1 MREVHYGSC
10 SLLLHICLL
19 RSLHRLLFFV
29 FYIKY
34 RQQSSGHNK
43 WFSAATVVFHEE
55 PSSSSPGPPFLSS
68 HSSSSE
74 MSEQKEPV
82 STPPPSASSAAESLL
97 HDLLT
102 VVNELKTEVAEV
114 KKSNARLLRR
124 RTAVPLLPSTPLPSP
139 PRVSAVTDPSLAK
152 FRTPNTRVSM
162 GAVLPH
168 PVVMDRD
175 LEEEEEERNQEESPA
190 ATEEEVKE
198 AIRLAK
204 VMTKMSVPEKFSGE
218 TEKDKEAVDIWVNHA
233 TAYMNGQF
241 GTLDPVRYGKQRIEF
256 IQSYLRGAASDWL
269 VAAHSS
275 DPTLTWE
282 ELQEPF
288 RYFIKGGRESQDLW
302 KQQMNGLKYG
312 SGKCK
317 DLLALEQEFERLRI
331 KLYPT
336 SSAEGPLNQRLGE
349 DYGNCILRGDT
360 DLYKEVLRLLS
371 DQETPSL
378 STWKKAAARAV
389 HIREV
394 TRTVTNQQSSMR
406 HGGGAGGS
414 QRGKQGNRY
423 GLLAE
428 IDTGTEEPEPGRGG
442 QEDGGETPSGGT
454 AAIQR
459 LQDRILKKK
468 GPQRKPFLTD
478 EEYRTVMSKQLC
490 LQCYL
495 PGHRIGDDSC
505 KEKGKPR
512 RKPTAGEIKA

>member
-1 MREVHYGSC
+1 
-10 SLLLHICLL
+10 
-19 RSLHRLLFFV
+19 
-29 FYIKY
+29 
-34 RQQSSGHNK
+34 
-43 WFSAATVVFHEE
+43 
-55 PSSSSPGPPFLSS
+55 
-68 HSSSSE
+68 
-74 MSEQKEPV
+74 MSDQKEPV
-82 STPPPSASSAAESLL
+82 PPPSSAPSSSTSPAEESLL
-97 HDLLT
+97 HDLLS
-102 VVNELKTEVAEV
+102 VVNQLKTEVAEM
-114 KKSNARLLRR
+114 KRSNARLLRR
-124 RTAVPLLPSTPLPSP
+124 RTAYIPLVPSTPLPSP
-139 PRVSAVTDPSLAK
+139 PQVSALTDPSLAK

-162 GAVLPH
+162 GAVPH
-168 PVVMDRD
+168 PMGMDRD
-175 LEEEEEERNQEESPA
+175 LEEDEKERDQEENPE
-190 ATEEEVKE
+190 ATEEEEKE

-218 TEKDKEAVDIWVNHA
+218 TEKDKEAVDVWVNHA

-241 GTLDPVRYGKQRIEF
+241 GTLDPIRYGKQRIEF

-269 VAAHSS
+269 VAAHAS

-288 RYFIKGGRESQDLW
+288 RHFIKGGRESQDLW

-406 HGGGAGGS
+406 SGGGVGGP
-414 QRGKQGNRY
+414 QRGRQGNRY

-428 IDTGTEEPEPGRGG
+428 IDTRTEEPEPGRGG
-442 QEDGGETPSGGT
+442 QEDGGETASAGT
-454 AAIQR
+454 VAVQR
-459 LQDRILKKK
+459 LQDRTVKKK
-468 GPQRKPFLTD
+468 GPQRKPFLSE
-478 EEYRTVMSKQLC
+478 EEYRAVMSKQLC
-490 LQCYL
+490 LQCYQ

-512 RKPTAGEIKA
+512 RKPTAEELKA